1 MVVLTPDS
9 CTPFSPSS
17 KDMLIDFALEQENIE
32 KIARE
37 CCNQKLQPP
46 LAPRE
51 MDRLSGAFWAELP
64 ESYSRTDK
72 EGI

>member
-1 MVVLTPDS
+1 M
-9 CTPFSPSS
+9 
-17 KDMLIDFALEQENIE
+17 E
-32 KIARE
+32 KITSE